1 MRWVSSDIDIDFVIE
16 ILEVL
21 RIRSK
26 INGVKVNSDHMVAQ
40 FLRITRN
47 RFNEIRVPVSIV
59 MADSRYSTSKLVLV

>member
-21 RIRSK
+21 GIRSK
-26 INGVKVNSDHMVAQ
+26 INGVKVNSEHMVAQ

-47 RFNEIRVPVSIV
+47 RFNEIRVSAVSQHS
-59 MADSRYSTSKLVLV
+59 DG